1 MLRKINRDNERN
13 GYQLSWSTLR
23 QEWPIWLLL
32 LGALIAGIIT
42 YPHLPD
48 QVPSH
53 WNFQGEV
60 DAYSS
65 REFGAFMLPLL
76 NIGLYLMMLFMPL
89 IDPKR
94 DNYARFTGA
103 YRFLRWAL
111 VIFMTA
117 IYTITILSAFG
128 YQINIGLVVKAFVAL
143 LFMLIGN
150 FMGQMRHNYFVG
162 IKNPWTL
169 ANEEVWQRTHRFS
182 GKLWV
187 IGGLITL
194 FLAPVQALWGV
205 YLFFMVIVILVVL
218 PMVYSYLLFRRLS

>member
-1 MLRKINRDNERN
+1 MKRKINNHQTK
-13 GYQLSWSTLR
+13 GYQLSWSALR

-32 LGALIAGIIT
+32 IGTLIVGVII
-42 YPHLPD
+42 YPSLPD

-94 DNYARFTGA
+94 DNYARFAGA
-103 YRFLRWAL
+103 YRLLRFAL
-111 VIFMTA
+111 VIFMTV
-117 IYTITILSAFG
+117 IYAITILSAFG
-128 YQINIGLVVKAFVAL
+128 YQINTGLVVKAFVAL

-194 FLAPVQALWGV
+194 LLAPVQALWGV
-205 YLFFMVIVILVVL
+205 YLFFIVIVILVVL

>member
-1 MLRKINRDNERN
+1 MKTKINNHEPK
-13 GYQLSWSTLR
+13 GYQLNWSTLR
-23 QEWPIWLLL
+23 REWPIWLLL
-32 LGALIAGIIT
+32 IGTLIAGIII
-42 YPHLPD
+42 YPSLPD

-53 WNFQGEV
+53 WNFKGEV
-60 DAYSS
+60 DAHSS
-65 REFGAFMLPLL
+65 REFGAFMLPLI
-76 NIGLYLMMLFMPL
+76 NIGMYLMMLFLPL

-94 DNYARFTGA
+94 DNYARFAGA
-103 YRFLRWAL
+103 YRFLRCAL
-111 VIFMTA
+111 AIFMTA
-117 IYTITILSAFG
+117 IYAITILSALG
-128 YQINIGLVVKAFVAL
+128 YQINTGLVVKAFVAL

-169 ANEEVWQRTHRFS
+169 ANEEVWQATHRFS

-194 FLAPVQALWGV
+194 LLAPVQALWGV
-205 YLFFMVIVILVVL
+205 YLFFTVIVILVVL